1 MVIRRSYHDACG
13 MAHALDLV
21 GERWALLVV
30 RELVFGPKRYTDLRA
45 DLPGISTTVLAH
57 RLDELEQTGV
67 VRRRRLAPPAG
78 STVYELTDWGQ
89 ELEPVIR
96 QLGRWGARSPTRRR
110 DAHLS
115 AAGLVLSLRTN
126 YQPDGSDGFAAT
138 IELRL
143 GGDRFTAED
152 RFTATVQDG
161 QLAVVRGGADEP
173 DAVIEGAPGVLAGVL
188 RGGRC
193 LQEAIRANDL
203 SVRGDSSAIRRFLSQ
218 FSLPEPVSG
227 PPPPI
232 DYPEK
237 TPPRRLPRE

>member
-13 MAHALDLV
+13 MALALDLV

-30 RELVFGPKRYTDLRA
+30 RELVLGPKRYTDLRA

-143 GGDRFTAED
+143 GED
-152 RFTATVQDG
+152 RFTATVRDG

-188 RGGRC
+188 CGGRC
-193 LQEAIRANDL
+193 LRAAFLAHYLFVLCYSL
-203 SVRGDSSAIRRFLSQ
+203 SISRFLSH
-218 FSLPEPVSG
+218 FSLSDPVSG

-232 DYPEK
+232 DSPEK

>member
-1 MVIRRSYHDACG
+1 MAIRRSYHDACG

-30 RELVFGPKRYTDLRA
+30 RELVLGPKRYTDLRA

-143 GGDRFTAED
+143 GED
-152 RFTATVQDG
+152 RFTATVRDG

-232 DYPEK
+232 DSPEE
-237 TPPRRLPRE
+237 TLLRRLPRE

>member
-1 MVIRRSYHDACG
+1 MAIMRSYHDACG

-30 RELVFGPKRYTDLRA
+30 RELVLGPKRYTDLRA

-110 DAHLS
+110 EAHLS
-115 AAGLVLSLRTN
+115 AAGLVLWLRTN

-143 GGDRFTAED
+143 GED
-152 RFTATVQDG
+152 RFTATVRDG
-161 QLAVVRGGADEP
+161 QLAVVRGGADDRELAVPHRRSEP
-173 DAVIEGAPGVLAGVL
+173 VFAQAQLD
-188 RGGRC
+188 GGR
-193 LQEAIRANDL
+193 
-203 SVRGDSSAIRRFLSQ
+203 
-218 FSLPEPVSG
+218 EPVAAIG
-227 PPPPI
+227 LVVRPQ
-232 DYPEK
+232 
-237 TPPRRLPRE
+237 R